1 VGVDT
6 DTETGSTAGQ
16 SAAGRTRSQGGAPA
30 VAEAE
35 AGRGQAASRAH
46 LMVLLSFARDDVGRY
61 VLSAVLATLGTL
73 CQLGPFY
80 IIYLAIRDLLEG
92 RASWP
97 GMLTLAVAAL
107 LLVVGQY
114 TLLALSTLISHRAAF
129 RTLYRLRLR
138 VGERLGRVPL
148 GEVTGRRS
156 GEIQRTLS
164 DDVERL
170 ESFLAHAIPDLTAA
184 VVIVVVTTGWMV
196 AVDWRMALA
205 AMACLVVAI
214 LLSSNAVRRSQ
225 DLLAEYMVAMA
236 RMNGSLVEMVRGL
249 EIVRTFNRS
258 GETFTEARD
267 AIRSA
272 ARFEADWGRQFLP
285 LFTGFFTLAASP
297 AVTIVP
303 VGLLLWAGE
312 SITTAELLFFFVLG
326 LGYGGPVVRLMNF
339 IAEMSQL
346 GYGARLVKELDET
359 PELPEATR
367 PAAVGEGSVEFR
379 YVSFRYAGS
388 DREALADVSFR
399 AAPRTITALVG
410 PSGAGK
416 STVARLTCRFY
427 DVDTGAVLVGGVD
440 VRDNPFAQLM
450 SRVSFVFQDTFLF
463 DDTIEANLRLA
474 KPDADAQELEQAC
487 RAARAHEFVIALP
500 EGYATR
506 IGEHGARLSG
516 GQRQRLAIARTL
528 LRGTDIIVLDEATAF
543 ADPENEVALQEAINA
558 LVADRTVIMIAHRL
572 STIAG
577 ADQILVV
584 DDGGIRERGRH
595 DELVAAGGLYA
606 RMWQA
611 FEESEH
617 IALGEAVHG
626 GQEAGRA

>member
-1 VGVDT
+1 MGVDT
-6 DTETGSTAGQ
+6 ETAPRTAQARPEGGGPQADAGSGLT
-16 SAAGRTRSQGGAPA
+16 TT
-30 VAEAE
+30 
-35 AGRGQAASRAH
+35 RAH
-46 LMVLLSFARDDVGRY
+46 VMALLPVARDDAGRY
-61 VLSAVLATLGTL
+61 VLSAVLATAATL

-80 IIYLAIRDLLEG
+80 VMYLAVRDLLGG

-97 GMLTLAVAAL
+97 GMRTLAVWAL
-107 LLVVGQY
+107 VAVVGHY

-138 VGERLGRVPL
+138 VGQRLGRVPL

-170 ESFLAHAIPDLTAA
+170 ESFLAHAVPDLTAA
-184 VVIVVVTTGWMV
+184 VVVVAVTTGWML

-205 AMACLVVAI
+205 AMSCLAVAV
-214 LLSSNAVRRSQ
+214 LLSTRAMRRSQ
-225 DLLAEYMVAMA
+225 DLLGEHMVAMA

-249 EIVRTFNRS
+249 DVVRTFNRS
-258 GETFTEARD
+258 GGTFAEARD
-267 AIRSA
+267 AVRSA
-272 ARFEADWGRQFLP
+272 AEFQADWGRRFLP

-297 AVTIVP
+297 AVTVVP
-303 VGLLLWAGE
+303 VGLLLWAGD
-312 SITTAELLFFFVLG
+312 SIATAELLFFFVLA
-326 LGYGGPVVRLMNF
+326 LGYGGPVVRLLLF
-339 IAEMSQL
+339 IADLSPL
-346 GYGARLVKELDET
+346 SYGARLVHDLEEA
-359 PELPEATR
+359 PELPEATQ
-367 PAAVGEGSVEFR
+367 AAAIRDGSVAFR
-379 YVSFRYAGS
+379 DVSFRYQGS
-388 DREALADVSFR
+388 ERDALADVSFR

-416 STVARLTCRFY
+416 STVARLICRFY
-427 DVDTGAVLVGGVD
+427 DVDAGCVLVGDVD
-440 VRDNPFAQLM
+440 VRDIPFSQLM

-463 DDTIEANLRLA
+463 DDSIAANLRLA
-474 KPDADAQELEQAC
+474 RPGADAAELERAC
-487 RAARAHEFVIALP
+487 RAARAHEFIAALP

-528 LRGTDIIVLDEATAF
+528 LKGTDIVVLDEATAF
-543 ADPENEVALQEAINA
+543 ADADNEVALQEAINA
-558 LVADRTVIMIAHRL
+558 LVADRTVIVIAHRL
-572 STIAG
+572 STVAG

-584 DDGGIRERGRH
+584 DGGRIRERGRH

-611 FEESEH
+611 FEESQH
-617 IALGEAVHG
+617 VALGEAVHDDAREW
-626 GQEAGRA
+626 QE